1 MSSEPHPP
9 ELPHL
14 ALTDLLL
21 ARSEELVQH
30 WSARLHEGLAPGE
43 PTRSELGDHIGDIL
57 RELSGVL
64 RRPLP
69 GGKSPR
75 AREHGGQRP
84 RDGFDIQ
91 ALVREYQVLHECILE
106 LVEETDVYVTLGEV
120 RALGGF
126 ITARIA
132 EGVAESL
139 RQRDARQPP
148 APGGPSPELTAC
160 QEAQA
165 VHASLLAREKHA
177 RQQAEEA
184 LALLDT
190 LLTTAPV
197 GLAFLD
203 KGLRYVRINQMLA
216 DINGIPL
223 EGTVGRHLREVIPEL
238 AAHLEPIYRRLL
250 ETGEP
255 MIGVEL
261 SGTTAATGGEVRH
274 WLVSHYPVR
283 NAAGEL
289 LLLGSSV
296 LDITDRKRAE
306 EARSASEERFRL
318 LVEEVEDYAII
329 MLDPEGRV
337 ASWNAGAER
346 INGYE
351 AREVLGRHVSV
362 FYTPEDVASGEPCGH
377 IQAAATQG
385 HCRAEGLRVR
395 KDGQRFWA
403 DTVITALRDEHGVLR
418 GFSDVT
424 RDVSKRKQ
432 AEQALRETTQRLQA
446 ILETA
451 VDGIITIDERGTIQ
465 NLNPATVR
473 IFGYSPEELIGQ
485 NVSILMPEPY
495 RGEHDGYMAN
505 YLRTGVRKVIGLGR
519 EVRGRRKDGSVF
531 PLELSVS
538 ETRLPQGRFFT
549 GLVRDISTRKRAMEA
564 QSLFVEAG
572 TLLSQ
577 SLDVATTLRKLASL
591 AVSRLCDYCIVD
603 LLGEDG
609 QLHRLEVA
617 TREPGLQPLIR
628 RTVSYAPL
636 IGNHSPLIRA
646 LERGKAMAVPV
657 VTPEWLDSA
666 AVNAEHRALLEELGP
681 KSVAVV
687 PLVARGRKLGIIC
700 FAWLRS
706 RASTMAADVEVA
718 KGLADRAAVAIDNAR
733 LYQEAQEAA
742 RVREDVVAIVSHD
755 LRNPLNAITLSATT
769 LLKREDVD
777 ERTAKA
783 IRRIY
788 AAADRASGMIRDL
801 LDFTQARVGGIP
813 IHRRP
818 LDFHAHVH
826 HVVDEVQGAHPERH
840 IDFHARGDGQGEW
853 DEGRLAQVVTNL
865 VGNALQHS
873 PASTPVRVSTWSEG
887 PGVCLEV
894 HNEGAP
900 IPAELIPTLFEP
912 YRQGPE
918 AGAGRGSLGLGL
930 FITRQIVLGHGGT
943 LEVRSS
949 ENDGTT
955 FTVRLPRH
963 RH

>member
-1 MSSEPHPP
+1 MSLEPHPP
-9 ELPHL
+9 EPSRL
-14 ALTDLLL
+14 ALADLLIG
-21 ARSEELVQH
+21 RHEELVQR
-30 WSARLHEGLAPGE
+30 WRARLREGLAPGGA
-43 PTRSELGDHIGDIL
+43 TRAELEGHIGETVRDL
-57 RELSGVL
+57 AEVL
-64 RRPLP
+64 RRHAP
-69 GGKSPR
+69 GGAHPG
-75 AREHGGQRP
+75 AREHRGPCP
-84 RDGFDIQ
+84 RQGFDVR
-91 ALVREYQVLHECILE
+91 ALVREYDVLRECILD
-106 LVEETDVYVTLGEV
+106 LVEEADVHVTLGEL
-120 RALGGF
+120 RALCAF
-126 ITARIA
+126 ISTRIA
-132 EGVAESL
+132 EGVDEAL
-139 RQRDARQPP
+139 RQRDAGQPSS
-148 APGGPSPELTAC
+148 AA
-160 QEAQA
+160 
-165 VHASLLAREKHA
+165 LLAREKRA
-177 RQQAEEA
+177 RQEAEEA

-203 KGLRYVRINQMLA
+203 RDLRYVRVNQLLA

-223 EGTVGRHLREVIPEL
+223 ESTVGRPLRDVVPEL
-238 AAHLEPIYRRLL
+238 APHLEHSYRQVL

-255 MIGVEL
+255 VRGIEV

-274 WLVSHYPVR
+274 WLVNHYPVR
-283 NAAGEL
+283 NAAGQL

-306 EARSASEERFRL
+306 EARRVSEERFRL

-337 ASWNAGAER
+337 VSWNAGAER
-346 INGYE
+346 IKGYE
-351 AREVLGRHVSV
+351 AQEVLGRHVSV
-362 FYTPEDVASGEPCGH
+362 FYTPEDVASGGPGRCL
-377 IQAAATQG
+377 QAALTRG
-385 HCRAEGLRVR
+385 HCRSEGLRVR

-424 RDVSKRKQ
+424 RDISKRRQ
-432 AEQALRETTQRLQA
+432 GEQALRETTQRLQA

-451 VDGIITIDERGTIQ
+451 VEGIITIDERGTIH

-473 IFGYSPEELIGQ
+473 IFGYAPEELIGR
-485 NVSILMPEPY
+485 NVSLLMPEPY

-505 YLRTGVRKVIGLGR
+505 YLRTGVRKIIGIGR
-519 EVRGRRKDGSVF
+519 EVRGQRKDGSIF
-531 PLELSVS
+531 PMDLAVS

-549 GLVRDISTRKRAMEA
+549 GLVRDISTRKHAMEA
-564 QSLFVEAG
+564 QALFVEAG

-577 SLDVATTLRKLASL
+577 SLDVPTTLRRLASL

-603 LLGEDG
+603 VLGEDG
-609 QLHRLEVA
+609 QLHRQEVA
-617 TREPGLQPLIR
+617 TKEPRLQELIL
-628 RTVSYAPL
+628 RTMPYAPL
-636 IGNHSPLIRA
+636 AGNHGPLARA
-646 LERGKAMAVPV
+646 LERGKALSVPH
-657 VTPEWLDSA
+657 VTAEWMDAA
-666 AVNAEHRALLEELGP
+666 AVNAEHRALLEQLGP
-681 KSVAVV
+681 KSVAIV
-687 PLVARGRKLGIIC
+687 PLVARGRKLGLIS

-706 RASTMAADVEVA
+706 RAATMAADVEVA

-755 LRNPLNAITLSATT
+755 LRNPLNAITLSATA

-777 ERTAKA
+777 ERTTKA

-788 AAADRASGMIRDL
+788 AAADRASAMIRDL

-813 IHRRP
+813 IHRGP
-818 LDFHAHVH
+818 LDFHEHVH
-826 HVVDEVQGAHPERH
+826 RVVDEVQGAHPERH

-887 PGVCLEV
+887 PSVCLEV
-894 HNEGAP
+894 HNEGPP
-900 IPAELIPTLFEP
+900 IPAELLPTLFEP

-943 LEVRSS
+943 LDVRSTR
-949 ENDGTT
+949 DGGTT

>member
-1 MSSEPHPP
+1 MSIEPQPP
-9 ELPHL
+9 ERSRL
-14 ALTDLLL
+14 ALADLLL
-21 ARSEELVQH
+21 ARHEELVQR
-30 WSARLHEGLAPGE
+30 WLARLREGLAPGV
-43 PTRSELGDHIGDIL
+43 PTRAELEDHIGDTL
-57 RELSGVL
+57 RELSVAL
-64 RRPLP
+64 RRHTAGGRSP
-69 GGKSPR
+69 GVRQP
-75 AREHGGQRP
+75 GGQRP
-84 RDGFDIQ
+84 RDDFDVQ
-91 ALVREYQVLHECILE
+91 ALVREYQVLHGCILD
-106 LVEETDVYVTLGEV
+106 LVEETGEHLTLGEV
-120 RALGGF
+120 RALGDF
-126 ITARIA
+126 ITTRIA

-139 RQRDARQPP
+139 RQHDAHPP
-148 APGGPSPELTAC
+148 PTRGALSLELTEC
-160 QEAQA
+160 QQAQA
-165 VHASLLAREKHA
+165 AHAALLSWEKHA

-203 KGLRYVRINQMLA
+203 RNLRYVRINQMLA

-238 AAHLEPIYRRLL
+238 AAYLEPIYQRVL

-255 MIGVEL
+255 EIGVEL
-261 SGTTAATGGEVRH
+261 SGITAGTGGEVRH
-274 WLVSHYPVR
+274 WLVSHYPVH

-306 EARSASEERFRL
+306 EAQRVSEERFRL

-337 ASWNAGAER
+337 VSWNAGAER

-362 FYTPEDVASGEPCGH
+362 FYTPEDVAAGDPDRC
-377 IQAAATQG
+377 IQVAAERG

-395 KDGQRFWA
+395 KDGGRFWA
-403 DTVITALRDEHGVLR
+403 DAVITALRDEHGVLR

-424 RDVSKRKQ
+424 RDISKRKQ
-432 AEQALRETTQRLQA
+432 GEQALRETTQRLQA

-451 VDGIITIDERGTIQ
+451 VNGIITIDERGIIQ
-465 NLNPATVR
+465 NLNPATVH
-473 IFGYSPEELIGQ
+473 IFGYAPEELIGR
-485 NVSILMPEPY
+485 NISILMPEPY
-495 RGEHDGYMAN
+495 RSEHDDYMTN
-505 YLRTGVRKVIGLGR
+505 YLRTGVRKVIGIGR

-531 PLELSVS
+531 PLELAVS

-549 GLVRDISTRKRAMEA
+549 GLVRDISARKRAMEA
-564 QSLFVEAG
+564 QALFVEAG

-577 SLDVATTLRKLASL
+577 SLDVATTLKKLASL

-617 TREPGLQPLIR
+617 TQEQRIHQLILQTMAYAPPVANHGPLIR
-628 RTVSYAPL
+628 V
-636 IGNHSPLIRA
+636 
-646 LERGKAMAVPV
+646 LERGKAQAVPL
-657 VTPEWLDSA
+657 VTPEWLDSV
-666 AVNAEHRALLEELGP
+666 AVNAEHRALLEEIGP
-681 KSVAVV
+681 KSVVVV
-687 PLVARGRKLGIIC
+687 PLVARGRKLGVIC

-706 RASTMAADVEVA
+706 RATTMAADLEVA
-718 KGLADRAAVAIDNAR
+718 KGLSDRAAVAIDNAR

-755 LRNPLNAITLSATT
+755 LRNPLNAITLSAAT

-818 LDFHAHVH
+818 LDFHEHVH
-826 HVVDEVQGAHPERH
+826 RVVDEVQGAHPERH

-900 IPAELIPTLFEP
+900 IPAELLPTLFEP

-918 AGAGRGSLGLGL
+918 AGTGRGSLGLGL

-943 LEVRSS
+943 LDVRSTGD
-949 ENDGTT
+949 DGTT